1 MLSSLN
7 YQVPWP
13 LAQRSDGMSFA
24 TLAYPNVGLERQ
36 YVGTFPSE
44 YGPRT
49 LRFQPTVVDVEDRPM
64 SAPVTK
70 PKDIDP
76 PIIVEDRPHSAPE
89 PWKAAITA
97 RVNALWNAFH
107 NKSQVAVSTLDTA
120 DRDSESETCALTEKS
135 SSTRQ
140 YVTALPVSLDYVR
153 EDRPT
158 QSQTRRLWR
167 LNSDVVI
174 DLDRTTR
181 RMPTPELDLSVPPR
195 TVRVC
200 EDANTTRTLA
210 PKQNPIMTDRL
221 GSCLLYT
228 SPSPRDGLLSRMPS
242 SA

>member
-1 MLSSLN
+1 MTSASAAIVDSVTWPDPRSQCSLAGN

-24 TLAYPNVGLERQ
+24 TLAPNVGLESQ
-36 YVGTFPSE
+36 CVGTFPSE

-49 LRFQPTVVDVEDRPM
+49 IRFQPTVVDVEDRPM

-70 PKDIDP
+70 QKDVVSP
-76 PIIVEDRPHSAPE
+76 EIVEDRPQSAPE

-107 NKSQVAVSTLDTA
+107 NKSQVAASTLDTA
-120 DRDSESETCALTEKS
+120 DRDSESETCARIEKS

-140 YVTALPVSLDYVR
+140 YVSAFPVSFDYSR

-167 LNSDVVI
+167 LDSDVVI
-174 DLDRTTR
+174 DLD
-181 RMPTPELDLSVPPR
+181 LS
-195 TVRVC
+195 
-200 EDANTTRTLA
+200 L
-210 PKQNPIMTDRL
+210 IHI
-221 GSCLLYT
+221 
-228 SPSPRDGLLSRMPS
+228 
-242 SA
+242 